1 MNSPIHHQTSFK
13 TLLSIWSAPVA
24 DNKPANYAEF
34 IQRLSFGE
42 DAFGMI
48 PVVTYV
54 MDMVQMKYLYMSKNV
69 VAHTGYPAEEFM
81 AKGSYFTYSLM
92 HPDDRTDFVEKV
104 QKEQAAFLRTLPR
117 GDHGKYRFS
126 YTYRLKR
133 VDGTYIQVLQQSKIV
148 LASEMGDPLLLL
160 GVSTDITHLKKDN
173 GISLSIARYDK
184 GCIETEGISNR
195 SDNLI
200 SPREIEVL
208 SLIVEGKSTQEIA
221 QALHISSFTV
231 KNHRRNMMEKTGA
244 KNMAEVIKLAF
255 LKGLFQ

>member
-1 MNSPIHHQTSFK
+1 MNSSIHHQTSFK
-13 TLLSIWSAPVA
+13 TLLSIWSGPAA
-24 DNKPANYAEF
+24 DSQPANYSEF

-42 DAFGMI
+42 DAFSII

-54 MDMVQMKYLYMSKNV
+54 MDVVQMKYLYMSKNV
-69 VAHTGYPAEEFM
+69 VGHTGYPAEEFLS
-81 AKGSYFTYSLM
+81 KGCYFTYSLM
-92 HPDDRTDFVEKV
+92 HPDDRTEFVEKV
-104 QKEQAAFLRTLPR
+104 QKEQAAFLRTLPP

-126 YTYRLKR
+126 YTYRLRR
-133 VDGTYIQVLQQSKIV
+133 VDGTYIQVLQQSKIILV
-148 LASEMGDPLLLL
+148 SEAGDPLLML

-184 GCIETEGISNR
+184 GCIETEGNFSR
-195 SDNLI
+195 SDSLV
-200 SPREIEVL
+200 SPREREVL
-208 SLIVEGKSTQEIA
+208 TLIVEGKSTQEIA
-221 QALHISSFTV
+221 QALGISSFTV